1 MNDTLNFKVE
11 GMTCGGC
18 ARSLRHA
25 LEAVPGVTVEQVLVD
40 GPVRVQIDPAKA
52 GRADVA
58 AAVEGAGFRPFFDIM
73 D

>member
-18 ARSLRHA
+18 ARALRNA
-25 LEAVPGVTVEQVLVD
+25 LEAVPGVTVEEALVE

-52 GRADVA
+52 GREDLAK
-58 AAVEGAGFRPFFDIM
+58 AVEGAGYRPVFDAAG
-73 D
+73 